1 MMIIKK
7 SGKLEEFNAEKLKA
21 GIINASLDAK
31 TPLNEADANLIIKEI
46 KNIVFSI
53 RENKTSTYEVFSI
66 TIDVLKKLGFK
77 SIIKEYIKFSI
88 GE

>member
-1 MMIIKK
+1 MIIKK